1 MQLFDKA
8 NCVFGSLFV
17 DDGCCN
23 VSIKVSALPENWADK
38 IACYR
43 ERVLAKCRKRKS
55 RNVLAINRIT

>member
-38 IACYR
+38 INCLLSRTGA
-43 ERVLAKCRKRKS
+43 RKVPKEE
-55 RNVLAINRIT
+55 VKECAGYK